1 MIWEGQQQTQAVY
14 LAEKHST
21 EKRIGKRKA
30 AS

>member
-1 MIWEGQQQTQAVY
+1 MENQQQTQAVY

-21 EKRIGKRKA
+21 EKRIRKRKA